1 MKKLSE
7 KRLDAEHIFMLENT
21 PDEEDGLRQ
30 ARVELLDALDVYEKN
45 VLRGYEAETA
55 EEQANVRQWRQDLLD
70 KKREAFSPVN
80 VPPNVAKY
88 RKRKEATH

>member
-21 PDEEDGLRQ
+21 SEEADGLRQ
-30 ARVELLDALDVYEKN
+30 ARAELLDALDVYEKN

-55 EEQANVRQWRQDLLD
+55 EEQETVRQWRQDLLD
-70 KKREAFSPVN
+70 KKREAFSPAN
-80 VPPNVAKY
+80 IPPNVAKY
-88 RKRKEATH
+88 RKRR